1 MHHLDLSVIRVALT
15 WSPQKHPF
23 FQGKNLHF
31 LLKHFHFLLASS
43 EESSFVY
50 KEKHRCSTHSL
61 ACRCNWSPQNHH
73 FPREESSFL
82 YIKSHIFNS
91 FLYLKRTCS
100 PTRPRIPTSV
110 APPSARSACR
120 RPAGIYDRCNQSIIR
135 DQSIARHVYTKLC
148 GLDLSYMAD
157 LQAGFGGAEAHHR

>member
-61 ACRCNWSPQNHH
+61 ACRCNWSPQSHH
-73 FPREESSFL
+73 FPREESSFFYRQNLDL

-91 FLYLKRTCS
+91 FIYLKRTCS

-110 APPSARSACR
+110 APPSARSACC
-120 RPAGIYDRCNQSIIR
+120 RPAGRIYS
-135 DQSIARHVYTKLC
+135 
-148 GLDLSYMAD
+148 LDLIED
-157 LQAGFGGAEAHHR
+157 LSCRFRWSRSAPQVVSLIVL